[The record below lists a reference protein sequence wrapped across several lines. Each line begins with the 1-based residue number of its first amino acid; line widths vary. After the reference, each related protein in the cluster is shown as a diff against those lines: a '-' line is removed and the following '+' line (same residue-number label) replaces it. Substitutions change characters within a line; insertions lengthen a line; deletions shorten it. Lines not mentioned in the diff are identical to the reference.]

1 VAEEVLSHHERWDGS
16 GYPRGLKG
24 SEIPVLARII
34 SIVDAYDVMTNE
46 RPYSPAI
53 SKKEA
58 LQEIKEC
65 AGSQIDIELAQTFVD
80 F

>member
-1 VAEEVLSHHERWDGS
+1 MRWVYPSPLNHFGLITVSAFVLQ
-16 GYPRGLKG
+16 
-24 SEIPVLARII
+24 EIFNKNLL
-34 SIVDAYDVMTNE
+34 E